1 MNKKSRAYNYTISV
15 LFIAIGVALPFLT
28 ENAAKLSLMHIPV
41 LLSGY
46 VLGGKYGLI
55 VGFITP
61 LVRSFMYGMPIM
73 FPEAIAMSFEL
84 AIYGIVAGSLYR
96 ALPKR
101 RISIIIALV
110 LAMLAGRI
118 VWGGVSLLLWRM
130 QGKTFTFAI
139 FMTSAFINGILGIIL
154 HILLIP
160 TIVIGLKKVKII
172 T

>member
-1 MNKKSRAYNYTISV
+1 MNKKSRTYNFTISV
-15 LFIAIGVALPFLT
+15 LFIAIGVVLPFLT
-28 ENAAKLSLMHIPV
+28 EDAAKLSLMHIPV
-41 LLSGY
+41 LLCGY

-84 AIYGIVAGSLYR
+84 AVYGIVAGSLYR

-101 RISIIIALV
+101 RTSIIIALV

-139 FMTSAFINGILGIIL
+139 FMTSAFINEILGIIL